1 MTAPATSLTTMTVTT
16 ATPLLCPLCAE
27 TMSALGRFGALSR
40 PCCGQLHCQS
50 CLYRHIVSVFEEG
63 ITGSG
68 RMQLLCPMGCSRPL
82 HDEEIR
88 DCLARQHCHAVWSVF
103 GSLIMYLM
111 QAGICFFGWNHY
123 QDPLQSSRYYES
135 WLYWGRTRA
144 ERQDL
149 RRYEQWS
156 LAVALRTMVKES
168 NNGKKEDEQIV
179 QRCPAPDCDYAWL
192 VANPAYRRSKQVH
205 ERKKTYLWFA
215 PPKPEPSS
223 DDCNWVQP
231 EYLNMGHGGGGLFAL
246 DGVHNSNGK
255 SQSDETS
262 RDGRRMMCAN
272 CHVVF
277 CGLCRQP
284 WTSGGRRKSHGALSC
299 RSYRRFLP
307 SANDTEFSFIAAG
320 FGARMC
326 PGCSLR
332 TSRIDGCNHMSCP
345 CGVEWCYVCERRWNP
360 LHYSCVDRPRGNAN
374 GGEEASGGICIIS

>member
-1 MTAPATSLTTMTVTT
+1 MKSPTTSLSSTTTTKTTTKT
-16 ATPLLCPLCAE
+16 ATPLVCPLCAE
-27 TMSALGRFGALSR
+27 TMSALGHFIPLSR
-40 PCCGQLHCQS
+40 PCCSQLLCQS
-50 CLYRHIVSVFEEG
+50 CFYRHIISVFEEG

-68 RMQLLCPMGCSRPL
+68 RMQLLCPMGCSHTL
-82 HDEEIR
+82 YDKEIR
-88 DCLARQHCHAVWSVF
+88 DCLSRQHHHAVWFVF
-103 GSLIMYLM
+103 GSLIMYLI
-111 QAGICFFGWNHY
+111 QSGIGSFNSN

-135 WLYWGRTRA
+135 WVYWGRTRA

-168 NNGKKEDEQIV
+168 NNGKNEDEQIV
-179 QRCPAPDCDYAWL
+179 QHCPAPGCDYAWL
-192 VANPAYRRSKQVH
+192 VANPVYRRSKQVH

-223 DDCNWVQP
+223 KDCNWVQP
-231 EYLNMGHGGGGLFAL
+231 EYLNMGHVGGGGLFAL
-246 DGVHNSNGK
+246 DGVHNDNHEGESG
-255 SQSDETS
+255 ETS
-262 RDGRRMMCAN
+262 RDGRRMMCAK

-284 WTSGGRRKSHGALSC
+284 WTTGGRRKSHGALSC
-299 RSYRRFLP
+299 RGYRRILP
-307 SANDTEFSFIAAG
+307 SVNDAEFSFIAAG

-345 CGVEWCYVCERRWNP
+345 CGVEWCYVCERPWNP
-360 LHYSCVDRPRGNAN
+360 LHYSCVDRPRGNTN
-374 GGEEASGGICIIS
+374 DGMCTIS

>member
-1 MTAPATSLTTMTVTT
+1 MSLQ
-16 ATPLLCPLCAE
+16 CPLCAE
-27 TMSALGRFGALSR
+27 TMLSGLGRFGALS
-40 PCCGQLHCQS
+40 PPACCGQVHCQA
-50 CLYRHIVSVFEEG
+50 CLYRHILSVFEEG

-68 RMQLLCPMGCSRPL
+68 RVQLLCPMGCSSPL
-82 HDEEIR
+82 PDNEIR
-88 DCLARQHCHAVWSVF
+88 DCLARQHYHAVWSVF
-103 GSLIMYLM
+103 GNLILYLRHAV
-111 QAGICFFGWNHY
+111 QAGICCFTGRKHY
-123 QDPLQSSRYYES
+123 HQDPLQSSRYYES
-135 WLYWGRTRA
+135 WVYWGRTQA

-168 NNGKKEDEQIV
+168 NKGKNEDEQIV

-205 ERKKTYLWFA
+205 ERKKTYLWFV
-215 PPKPEPSS
+215 PPQPEPSN

-231 EYLNMGHGGGGLFAL
+231 EFLNLGHGGDVSGLVGL
-246 DGVHNSNGK
+246 DGVHI
-255 SQSDETS
+255 DETS
-262 RDGRRMMCAN
+262 KDGRRILCAK

-299 RSYRRFLP
+299 HSYRRILP
-307 SANDTEFSFIAAG
+307 SGNDNEFNFIAAG

-332 TSRIDGCNHMSCP
+332 TIRIDGCNHMSCP
-345 CGVEWCYVCERRWNP
+345 CGVQWCYVCQRPWTSA
-360 LHYSCVDRPRGNAN
+360 LHYRCVDRPRGNAN
-374 GGEEASGGICIIS
+374 GGGGAGACAIS